1 MAGDD
6 KEMKMRVAGTLKW
19 NIVDKLSTQVL
30 YAITGVILARVL
42 SQADFGLIGAILIFQ
57 TFASMFIEG
66 GFSYALVQ
74 RKAPTHADYSTI
86 FWFNMGVAA
95 FLYTVLFFCAPAIA
109 RCFEGALALV
119 PMSRVM
125 FLTFI
130 INNASLVQLSIRM
143 KRMNMKMVAVAN
155 SLALIAGAVVGITL
169 ALTGFGAWA
178 LVWQAV
184 AVSSVKT
191 AVLWCSSTWRPS
203 AVFSWSIVRSYFRV
217 GGGMLVQ
224 SFLNTLFQNLY
235 SFFIGNRAGLVSLGY
250 YTQADKWSK
259 MGVQS
264 VSSSLTQSFLP
275 ALSDYQDQPRAF
287 ASATSKMNRLS
298 SYIASP
304 FVVILIVMAAPIF
317 HALFGL
323 KWDPAIVLFQLL
335 LVRGWF
341 TIFTALYNNY
351 VVSLG
356 RARMVVWTE
365 IVRDSIAVIAIII
378 TFPYIT
384 SATPENPVYGLT
396 IFLWGQV
403 IAAAVA
409 WAFMLV
415 LASRISWSRPLRFLA
430 DLAPYMLLSA
440 AVGALL
446 WLEGTLALNPWLMI
460 ALQGVTGLGIYILLC
475 KISGSVIQRDV
486 AAYIRAQLG
495 GKKVE
500 ENQNVS

>member
-1 MAGDD
+1 
-6 KEMKMRVAGTLKW
+6 
-19 NIVDKLSTQVL
+19 
-30 YAITGVILARVL
+30 
-42 SQADFGLIGAILIFQ
+42 
-57 TFASMFIEG
+57 
-66 GFSYALVQ
+66 
-74 RKAPTHADYSTI
+74 
-86 FWFNMGVAA
+86 
-95 FLYTVLFFCAPAIA
+95 
-109 RCFEGALALV
+109 
-119 PMSRVM
+119 
-125 FLTFI
+125 
-130 INNASLVQLSIRM
+130 
-143 KRMNMKMVAVAN
+143 
-155 SLALIAGAVVGITL
+155 
-169 ALTGFGAWA
+169 
-178 LVWQAV
+178 
-184 AVSSVKT
+184 
-191 AVLWCSSTWRPS
+191 
-203 AVFSWSIVRSYFRV
+203 
-217 GGGMLVQ
+217 MLVQ

-317 HALFGL
+317 HALFGQ

-440 AVGALL
+440 TVGALL